1 MSATCDGQA
10 DCTQGSDED
19 ICDTL
24 KDYYYVPPSPP
35 AVVKYSTFDFKERIK
50 VLTKKVLD
58 SLVLDFSS
66 LPESSVCPHTHF
78 QCPERGYCL
87 PVFMRCN
94 GMMDCPG
101 KEDEADCGGSYT
113 CPGFYRCR
121 GSRSCLHSSHLCD
134 GIYQCPQ
141 KEDEVLC
148 HVDCPSNCTCHGLA
162 FQCHQPFNASL
173 YPGLRYLH
181 AAYST
186 MKPDMLT
193 LNVLLVHLG
202 LAHCGLDTV
211 GNLTLPNL
219 HSLDLAGNKLHTVE
233 VSQLKGL
240 LNLRRLSLAA
250 NPLHSLL
257 SAHTGNVTLAA
268 VTSLDLSGAVVKDLH
283 THRLSP
289 FPSLVS
295 LNLSQCG
302 VTNVWGRGLHHVV
315 PKLQHVDVVGCPLPL
330 IPRDLLLGLEH
341 LQTVRADNFKLC
353 CPAMLPPSFNYA
365 RCQAPRNEVSSCKA
379 LLRSNAFRI
388 FLSLFSILTLLGNL
402 GSFLLRSFHIQSTKS
417 AFGVF
422 VTHLCVSDFLMG
434 VYLAVVGVADRL
446 YLGSYLWEDM
456 VWRHS
461 VACQSAGFLS
471 LVSCEVSALII
482 CLITLDRF
490 LVLRFP
496 FQHVHF
502 SHRSV
507 HVVCGMSWAVGVV
520 LASVPLMPMA
530 SHWALYSQTGIC
542 VPLPTQDSRSSG
554 HAYVFGVLIL
564 LNLALLLV
572 IAVGQ
577 AVIYWT
583 VRASSLTMAG
593 QAARNSREVRVARR
607 LITVA
612 VSDFLCWFPIGV
624 LGLLASQG
632 TPVPGEVNVGM
643 AIFVLPLNSALNPC
657 LYTFNV
663 VVERQRRARDDKLMR
678 QLLDGL
684 EQETHGT
691 R

>member
-1 MSATCDGQA
+1 MEEVSQ
-10 DCTQGSDED
+10 
-19 ICDTL
+19 I
-24 KDYYYVPPSPP
+24 
-35 AVVKYSTFDFKERIK
+35 
-50 VLTKKVLD
+50 
-58 SLVLDFSS
+58 SS
-66 LPESSVCPHTHF
+66 LRKSAACPDTHF
-78 QCPERGYCL
+78 QCPGRGYCL

-94 GMMDCPG
+94 SMMDCPG
-101 KEDEADCGGSYT
+101 KEDEAGCDGSYN

-121 GSRSCLHSSHLCD
+121 GSRSCLHPSHLCD

-141 KEDEVLC
+141 KDDEVLC
-148 HVDCPSNCTCHGLA
+148 HVDCPLNCTCHGLA

-181 AAYST
+181 AAHSG
-186 MKPDMLT
+186 MEPDMLT

-219 HSLDLAGNKLHTVE
+219 RSLDLAGNKLHTVE
-233 VSQLKGL
+233 VGQLKGL

-295 LNLSQCG
+295 LNLSLCG
-302 VTNVWGRGLHHVV
+302 VTRVWGGPLHHVV
-315 PKLQHVDVVGCPLPL
+315 PKLQHVDVVGCPLTL

-353 CPAMLPPSFNYA
+353 CPAMLPPDFNYA
-365 RCQAPRNEVSSCKA
+365 RCQAPHDKVSSCQA
-379 LLRSNAFRI
+379 LLRSDTFRI
-388 FLSLFSILTLLGNL
+388 FLSLFSVFALLGNL
-402 GSFLLRSFHIQSTKS
+402 SSFLLRKFRLHSTRS
-417 AFGVF
+417 AFGVL

-434 VYLAVVGVADRL
+434 VYLAVIGVADRL

-456 VWRHS
+456 AWRQS

-471 LVSCEVSALII
+471 LLSSEVSALII

-496 FQHVHF
+496 FHQIHF
-502 SHRSV
+502 SRRSV
-507 HVVCGMSWAVGVV
+507 HVVCGISWGVGVV
-520 LASVPLMPMA
+520 LATVPLLPVT

-542 VPLPTQDSRSSG
+542 VPLPTKGGHSG
-554 HAYVFGVLIL
+554 GQSYTFGVLIL
-564 LNLALLLV
+564 LNLALFMV
-572 IAVGQ
+572 IAAGQ
-577 AVIYWT
+577 AIIYWT
-583 VRASSLTMAG
+583 VHASSLTMAG
-593 QAARNSREVRVARR
+593 QAARNSSEARVARR

-612 VSDFLCWFPIGV
+612 VSDFLCWFPIGL
-624 LGLLASQG
+624 LGLLSSQG
-632 TPVPGEVNVGM
+632 IPVPGEVNVGV

-657 LYTFNV
+657 LYTLNL
-663 VVERQRRARDDKLMR
+663 VVERRRRVRDDKLMR
-678 QLLDGL
+678 QLMDSLQQVRQGADKGDCKGRDGIY
-684 EQETHGT
+684 T
-691 R
+691 

>member
-1 MSATCDGQA
+1 
-10 DCTQGSDED
+10 
-19 ICDTL
+19 
-24 KDYYYVPPSPP
+24 
-35 AVVKYSTFDFKERIK
+35 
-50 VLTKKVLD
+50 
-58 SLVLDFSS
+58 
-66 LPESSVCPHTHF
+66 
-78 QCPERGYCL
+78 
-87 PVFMRCN
+87 MRCN
-94 GMMDCPG
+94 GVMDCPE
-101 KEDEADCGGSYT
+101 KEDEAGCDGSYT

-121 GSRSCLHSSHLCD
+121 GSRSCLHPSHLCD
-134 GIYQCPQ
+134 RIYQCPQ
-141 KEDEVLC
+141 KEDERFC
-148 HVDCPSNCTCHGLA
+148 EVDCPRNCTCHGLA

-181 AAYST
+181 AAYSR

-211 GNLTLPNL
+211 GNMTLPNL
-219 HSLDLAGNKLHTVE
+219 RSLDLAGNKLRTVE
-233 VSQLKGL
+233 VGQLKGL

-257 SAHTGNVTLAA
+257 SAHAGNVTLAA
-268 VTSLDLSGAVVKDLH
+268 VTSLDLSEAVVKDLH

-295 LNLSQCG
+295 LNLSLCG
-302 VTNVWGRGLHHVV
+302 VTRVWGGLLHLVV
-315 PKLQHVDVVGCPLPL
+315 PKLQHIDVVGCPLTL

-341 LQTVRADNFKLC
+341 LQTVQADNFKLC

-365 RCQAPRNEVSSCKA
+365 QCQAPHNEVSSCQA

-402 GSFLLRSFHIQSTKS
+402 GSFLLRNFRIQSTKS

-446 YLGSYLWEDM
+446 YLDSYLWKDA

-471 LVSCEVSALII
+471 LLSSEVSALII

-496 FQHVHF
+496 FHHVHF
-502 SHRSV
+502 NHCSA

-542 VPLPTQDSRSSG
+542 VPLPTQGNRSRG
-554 HAYVFGVLIL
+554 YPYVFGVLIL
-564 LNLALLLV
+564 LNMALFLV

-593 QAARNSREVRVARR
+593 QVSKNSSEVRVARR

-612 VSDFLCWFPIGV
+612 VSDFLCWFPVGL

-632 TPVPGEVNVGM
+632 IPVPGEINVGM

-663 VVERQRRARDDKLMR
+663 IAERQRRSSDERLMR
-678 QLLDGL
+678 KLLRSL
-684 EQETHGT
+684 EQEGHGIS
-691 R
+691 